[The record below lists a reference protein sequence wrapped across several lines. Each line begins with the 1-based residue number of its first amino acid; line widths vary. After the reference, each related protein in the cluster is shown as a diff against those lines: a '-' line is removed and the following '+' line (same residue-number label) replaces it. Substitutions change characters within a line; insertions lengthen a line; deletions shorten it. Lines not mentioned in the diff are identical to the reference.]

1 MEEQRKILLVDDEK
15 LIVDMLKFNLEKE
28 GYKTFEAYDADEAI
42 EKALEIRPDL
52 ILLDVMLPKSDGFTV
67 CRRLRQ
73 EGMNCP
79 IIMLT
84 AREDVV
90 DKIIGLELGADDYMT
105 KPFVIREVIARIKA
119 NLRKYVNTQPAPKEE
134 DQFAK
139 GFSIKDMYIDSKNY
153 LATINGKVIDLTTKE
168 FELLKLLA
176 ASPNEVFTRERILKT
191 IWGYDYYGD
200 ARTVDVTVRRLRAK
214 IEPNTSAPKYLLT
227 KRGMGYYVTLK

>member
-1 MEEQRKILLVDDEK
+1 MEEERKILIVDDEK
-15 LIVDMLKFNLEKE
+15 SIVDILKYNLEKE
-28 GYKTFEAYDADEAI
+28 GYRIYEAYDADEAV
-42 EKALEIRPDL
+42 EKALDIYPDL
-52 ILLDVMLPKSDGFTV
+52 IMLDVMLPKSDGFTV

-73 EGMNCP
+73 ENLNCP

-119 NLRKYVNTQPAPKEE
+119 NLRKYVKPEASIKREE
-134 DQFAK
+134 NEDN
-139 GFSIKDMYIDSKNY
+139 GFYIKDMHVDAKNY
-153 LATINGKVIDLTTKE
+153 LATVNGKLIDLTTKE

-176 ASPNEVFTRERILKT
+176 TSPNEVFTRERILKT

>member
-1 MEEQRKILLVDDEK
+1 MEEERTILIVDDEK
-15 LIVDMLKFNLEKE
+15 SIVDILKFNLEKE
-28 GYKTFEAYDADEAI
+28 GYKTCEAYDADEAV
-42 EKALEIRPDL
+42 EKALEIKPDL

-73 EGMNCP
+73 DLNCP

-119 NLRKYVNTQPAPKEE
+119 NLRKYVKASDKVKEE
-134 DQFAK
+134 DELSK

-176 ASPNEVFTRERILKT
+176 SSPNEVFTRERILKT

>member
-1 MEEQRKILLVDDEK
+1 MEQERTILIVDDEK
-15 LIVDMLKFNLEKE
+15 SIVDILKFNLEKE
-28 GYKTFEAYDADEAI
+28 GYKTAQAYDADEAI

-67 CRRLRQ
+67 CRRIRQ
-73 EGMNCP
+73 DLNCP

-119 NLRKYVNTQPAPKEE
+119 NLRKYVKVDVEPSKEDE
-134 DQFAK
+134 VEK
-139 GFSIKDMYIDSKNY
+139 GFAIKDMYIDAKNY

-176 ASPNEVFTRERILKT
+176 SSPNEVFTRERILKT